1 MRRFRKIEP
10 GSVFASAIVI
20 FVVLMVFWAGYSVF
34 CENNQDSGGV
44 ALYINSNVV
53 VESAQGQANLFIRN
67 NKSNTE
73 PWRVTIRT
81 DDTNEC
87 VYESDKISPGEKVDY
102 AKLQSDLTPGAYA
115 CTAEFH
121 ILALDGNEK
130 STIRVGIKIT
140 VLA

>member
-10 GSVFASAIVI
+10 GSLFASAIVI

-34 CENNQDSGGV
+34 CKNNQDSDGV

-53 VESAQGQANLFIRN
+53 AESAQGQANFFIRN
-67 NKSNTE
+67 SKSNAE
-73 PWRVTIRT
+73 PWLITIRT

-87 VYESDKISPGEKVDY
+87 VYESDKIFPGEKVDY
-102 AKLQSDLTPGAYA
+102 AELQSDLTPGTYA

-121 ILALDGNEK
+121 ILAPDGNEK
-130 STIRVGIKIT
+130 STIHVGIKIT
-140 VLA
+140 MLA

>member
-20 FVVLMVFWAGYSVF
+20 FVVLMVFWAAYSLF
-34 CENNQDSGGV
+34 CKNNQDSSGV

-53 VESAQGQANLFIRN
+53 TESAQGQANFFIRN
-67 NKSNTE
+67 DKSNTE
-73 PWRVTIRT
+73 PWRVTIWT

-87 VYESDKISPGEKVDY
+87 VYKSDKIYPGEKVDY
-102 AKLQSDLTPGAYA
+102 AKLQSDLPPGTYT

-121 ILALDGNEK
+121 ILAPDGNEK

-140 VLA
+140 VPA